1 MATPETRNEEI
12 APAGSDAPSER
23 ADNRSAGE
31 FALMNRLTIPIIICA
46 TPAFLVALAGAWTE
60 IVVLVLAGGSALGLL
75 QLIWL
80 SAALVTLR
88 KMAQNW
94 FTARRKA
101 RYRGP
106 AAPSETGKIRQ

>member
-1 MATPETRNEEI
+1 MVTQERQNERMAL
-12 APAGSDAPSER
+12 AGADRPNQR
-23 ADNRSAGE
+23 AYDGRDGE

-46 TPAFLVALAGAWTE
+46 TLAFLVALVGALTG

-88 KMAQNW
+88 KMARNW

-101 RYRGP
+101 P
-106 AAPSETGKIRQ
+106 